1 MEIDSIIKSHFRDDK
16 AVRWYAEK
24 SLADKSS
31 YLNVK
36 QMILNSIAYW
46 KTGIHNYGKGTV
58 AAKEMENFMENFVKE
73 LTTLLNYGRLEKYE
87 ENQ

>member
-1 MEIDSIIKSHFRDDK
+1 MNAEIDLIIKSHFRDDK

-24 SLADKSS
+24 SLTDKSS

-36 QMILNSIAYW
+36 RMILNSIAYW
-46 KTGIHNYGKGTV
+46 KTGIHNYGEGTR
-58 AAKEMENFMENFVKE
+58 AAEEMKIFIKE